1 MYAEAESAGAKIP
14 KDLQGLFDSTINRMD
29 EYRKKQELFVLAG
42 LFAGGIIL
50 LLAFL
55 IWMVA
60 RSR

>member
-1 MYAEAESAGAKIP
+1 
-14 KDLQGLFDSTINRMD
+14 LFDSTISRMVD
-29 EYRKKQELFVLAG
+29 YQKKHEMFLLAG